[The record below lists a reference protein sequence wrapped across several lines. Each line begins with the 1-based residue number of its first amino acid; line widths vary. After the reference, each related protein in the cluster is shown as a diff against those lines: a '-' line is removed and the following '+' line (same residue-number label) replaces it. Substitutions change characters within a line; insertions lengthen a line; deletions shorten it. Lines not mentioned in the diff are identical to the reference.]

1 MLLQISYFKDILN
14 IIHGFYEMK
23 ISDTKKTSSTKKKSL
38 FVFSLYIYIYIFMH
52 ICMFFNH
59 LLNFL

>member
-23 ISDTKKTSSTKKKSL
+23 ISDTKKTSS
-38 FVFSLYIYIYIFMH
+38 
-52 ICMFFNH
+52 
-59 LLNFL
+59 

>member
-23 ISDTKKTSSTKKKSL
+23 ISDTKKTSSTKKKKFICIF
-38 FVFSLYIYIYIFMH
+38 FVYIYIYFYAHMYV
-52 ICMFFNH
+52 F
-59 LLNFL
+59 

>member
-23 ISDTKKTSSTKKKSL
+23 ISDTKKTSSWSL
-38 FVFSLYIYIYIFMH
+38 FVFSLYIYIYFYAHMYV
-52 ICMFFNH
+52 F
-59 LLNFL
+59 